1 MIQEE
6 RFWAPF
12 AEAIDLPI
20 LTEDARFAVTA
31 ERRRHTRE
39 AVELIEQ
46 RIAEEPRDH
55 WAAIFDA
62 LDFPWAPAAD
72 ELEISQ
78 DPQAAVNGYVGVMEH
93 RSGIEFKVL
102 GAPFKL
108 DQAPMTNYSSAPSS
122 ANTPNSSSK
131 SWATTG
137 TPSQPSSR
145 PARSPNR
152 TTGQQ

>member
-78 DPQAAVNGYVGVMEH
+78 DPQAAANGYVGVMEH

-108 DQAPMTNYSSAPSS
+108 DQAPMTNYSSAAELGEHTELVLEELGYDWDAIAALKQAGAIP
-122 ANTPNSSSK
+122 
-131 SWATTG
+131 
-137 TPSQPSSR
+137 
-145 PARSPNR
+145 
-152 TTGQQ
+152 